1 MAAKIRLKFNK
12 QAFEALRNDTT
23 VKADLLKR
31 AKRIQDAAGGERDG
45 YLVRV
50 NYARR
55 GRAGVTVLATGKAH
69 WSNRKHQTLVKA
81 LPAGK

>member
-1 MAAKIRLKFNK
+1 MAKKIKFNA
-12 QAFEALRNDTT
+12 QAFQALRNDPA
-23 VKADLLKR
+23 VRADLVRR
-31 AKRIQDAAGGERDG
+31 AKRIQSAAGGESKG
-45 YLVRV
+45 YLVRI

-55 GRAGVTVLATGKAH
+55 ARSGVTVLATGHAH